1 MGHEAGGGRRAAL
14 RRMGREGVATI
25 RLINHSPSPIAGVR
39 RARGWIPGDRRFGD
53 PLSTTSS
60 YRQIEAVGRRLG
72 LRAEEHGALREAGFG
87 ALQVWQWLL
96 EVSGRGRDERLL
108 TIVFTDLVDFSSWAV
123 DAGDCDTA
131 CVRATA
137 RPHLAREEIEQLR
150 RSIAMLQPGSLA
162 MTREDALRLLSEL
175 GEVRGRLDRLCNG
188 LRALLEEE
196 R

>member
-1 MGHEAGGGRRAAL
+1 
-14 RRMGREGVATI
+14 MGREGVATI

-108 TIVFTDLVDFSSWAV
+108 TIVFTDLVDFSS
-123 DAGDCDTA
+123 GPSM
-131 CVRATA
+131 RAIAT
-137 RPHLAREEIEQLR
+137 PHAFVPPPGLTSPER
-150 RSIAMLQPGSLA
+150 RSSATPVDCHAPAGLTGHDP
-162 MTREDALRLLSEL
+162 
-175 GEVRGRLDRLCNG
+175 RGRL
-188 LRALLEEE
+188 ASA
-196 R
+196 